1 MEWKDI
7 VELKKENA
15 LLRMKLNVVN
25 AENESLKEE
34 LAKKEHDYRLLG
46 EYYECAIQREDE
58 LADLMW
64 EKEEEIE
71 LCSQQIDMY
80 IEKEQKYQDKL
91 AEATQMLTDKD
102 EEIKSNKD
110 FIKELGKTNEI
121 TLDKLV
127 EASEKIQE
135 LQVERDLAN
144 LRMCQ
149 AEGKLEKAE
158 NYLRMFTG
166 RENW

>member
-1 MEWKDI
+1 MEWKDMVDLQRELVRMGAKLSI
-7 VELKKENA
+7 VQRENA
-15 LLRMKLNVVN
+15 R
-25 AENESLKEE
+25 LKEE

>member
-1 MEWKDI
+1 MEWKDMVDLQRELVKMGAKLSI
-7 VELKKENA
+7 VQRENA
-15 LLRMKLNVVN
+15 R
-25 AENESLKEE
+25 LKEE

-71 LCSQQIDMY
+71 
-80 IEKEQKYQDKL
+80 
-91 AEATQMLTDKD
+91 
-102 EEIKSNKD
+102 SNKD
-110 FIKELGKTNEI
+110 FIKELGKTNKVALNRLAEAGQKI
-121 TLDKLV
+121 V
-127 EASEKIQE
+127 ELEKQVAL
-135 LQVERDLAN
+135 LQQQKCR
-144 LRMCQ
+144 

>member
-1 MEWKDI
+1 MEWKDMVDLQRELVKMGAKLSI
-7 VELKKENA
+7 VQRENA
-15 LLRMKLNVVN
+15 R
-25 AENESLKEE
+25 LKEE

-71 LCSQQIDMY
+71 
-80 IEKEQKYQDKL
+80 KYQ
-91 AEATQMLTDKD
+91 
-102 EEIKSNKD
+102 
-110 FIKELGKTNEI
+110 
-121 TLDKLV
+121 DKLV

-135 LQVERDLAN
+135 LEVERDLAN
-144 LRMCQ
+144 QRMCR

-158 NYLRMFTG
+158 NYLRMFSG